1 MAPRSPGRR
10 EGEGMRRVFVLATVA
25 LALIGSP
32 TADAASVSIQASP
45 NPARLGDRVT
55 HTVGASAY
63 GYLIVWISARGFGQ
77 PGLGSLPPGTWRLE
91 CCPSETA
98 GTAAWHYRSNAA
110 VGSGTYR
117 FGATARSR
125 GTFLSTVRLGISTA
139 TVWVRIT

>member
-1 MAPRSPGRR
+1 
-10 EGEGMRRVFVLATVA
+10 MRKVFLLVTVVLALVGGPA
-25 LALIGSP
+25 
-32 TADAASVSIQASP
+32 ADAASVSIQASP

-110 VGSGTYR
+110 VGPATYR

-125 GTFLSTVRLGISTA
+125 GTFLSTARLGISTA

>member
-1 MAPRSPGRR
+1 
-10 EGEGMRRVFVLATVA
+10 MRKVFLLVTVVLALVGGPA
-25 LALIGSP
+25 
-32 TADAASVSIQASP
+32 ADAASVSIQASP

-98 GTAAWHYRSNAA
+98 GTAAWH
-110 VGSGTYR
+110 
-117 FGATARSR
+117 
-125 GTFLSTVRLGISTA
+125 
-139 TVWVRIT
+139 